1 MPPYAFFVMRNAAKL
16 TFSTFGA
23 TNGFPEILS
32 TNIEAPAGHDN
43 TRSKGSSLQLQFY
56 YGSNGSSLQLQFY
69 YGSKGSSLQ
78 LQFYYGAPN
87 QSSFMEEAIRARTRS
102 TISIL
107 GNRHW
112 RPRGKGP
119 SNAEFDAG
127 R

>member
-69 YGSKGSSLQ
+69 YG
-78 LQFYYGAPN
+78 APN